1 MRLPVSDAVF
11 SITANSF
18 IHTQK
23 THNTPIKLYV
33 MKNVKRIIGGIMI
46 AILISGLVAAQ
57 AHKYGLQ
64 PGLIGF
70 GVSLVVIA
78 FIFIAAWL
86 ITSDE

>member
-1 MRLPVSDAVF
+1 
-11 SITANSF
+11 
-18 IHTQK
+18 
-23 THNTPIKLYV
+23 

-46 AILISGLVAAQ
+46 AILISGIVAAH
-57 AHKYGLQ
+57 ALEHGLHSA
-64 PGLIGF
+64 LIGF